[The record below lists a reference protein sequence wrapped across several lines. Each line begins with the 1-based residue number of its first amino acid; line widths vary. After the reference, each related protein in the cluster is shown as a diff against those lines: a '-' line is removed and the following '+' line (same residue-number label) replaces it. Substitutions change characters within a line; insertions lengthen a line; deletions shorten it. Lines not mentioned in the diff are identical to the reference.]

1 MIRAAA
7 AAAGAVVAVAVVTVA
22 LVPGRIAAQVPVVDV
37 TGPASNPIGDAV
49 ATFVVRAR
57 NFAAIDLP
65 LRLNLQVSTSP
76 SFDGPL
82 YADTTVNDTVA
93 QITIPRLLPGSGQLY
108 WRAFALTARAGSI
121 PSAITGPRTAPT
133 HLRLVSPNNPAGQS
147 LDTRRPTF
155 TWRSSA
161 VPAGFG
167 AWAYELRI
175 ESTATGQAV
184 LIARTNDTVL
194 TVVDDLETNASY
206 RWRVIARYSLT
217 DETVE
222 VASAATFV
230 IRSGDAPVATLLYRP
245 FPNPFPNARA
255 SHACIWFDLRIAG
268 AVSLDILDFSGYRV
282 RQIVPRPDV
291 TMPMPPGRYG
301 RPASG
306 SPGGCDERFVWDGTD
321 QRGRTVNPGVY
332 IIQLRAD
339 GKVFRERT
347 VFQGR

>member
-7 AAAGAVVAVAVVTVA
+7 AAAVAAVAFA
-22 LVPGRIAAQVPVVDV
+22 LVPGRVAAQAPVVEV
-37 TGPASNPIGDAV
+37 IGPASNPIDDAV

-65 LRLNLQVSTSP
+65 LRFNLQVSTSP
-76 SFDGPL
+76 AFDGPL
-82 YADTTVNDTVA
+82 FADTTVNDTVA

-121 PSAITGPRTAPT
+121 PSAVTGPRTAPT

-167 AWAYELRI
+167 SWTYELRI
-175 ESTATGQAV
+175 ESTANGQTV
-184 LIARTNDTVL
+184 LTARTTDTAL

-217 DETVE
+217 DQTVE
-222 VASAATFV
+222 TASAATFV
-230 IRSGDAPVATLLYRP
+230 IRPGDAPVATLLYRP

-268 AVSLDILDFSGYRV
+268 AVSLDILDFSGHLV

-291 TMPMPPGRYG
+291 TLPLPSGRYG

-306 SPGGCDERFVWDGTD
+306 TPGGCDERFVWDGTD
-321 QRGRTVNPGVY
+321 QRGRIVNRGVY
-332 IIQLRAD
+332 IIRLRAD
-339 GKVFRERT
+339 GKVFRERA